1 MRILKCLMVVL
12 PLLTFM
18 STSAEQSTLLG
29 VWKGN
34 LGALPAVTLTIERED
49 GKLIGAVLFYAIRR
63 SADGTQTASPGSPEP
78 LLDPSFDGKVLTFKV
93 SHKNAHPPRTLN
105 DPPVQFQLE
114 LQGDKAVLRGKEA
127 PPLEM
132 IKVRQLSSR

>member
-1 MRILKCLMVVL
+1 MRILKYLML
-12 PLLTFM
+12 GMALLTFT
-18 STSAEQSTLLG
+18 SKSAERSTVLG

-34 LGALPAVTLTIERED
+34 LGSLPAVTLTVERED

-63 SADGTQTASPGSPEP
+63 SPDGTQTASPGIPEP
-78 LLDPSFDGKVLTFKV
+78 LLEPSFDGKVLTFKV

-105 DPPVQFQLE
+105 DAPVQFQLE
-114 LQGDKAVLRGKEA
+114 LQGADKALLRGKDA

-132 IKVRQLSSR
+132 VRVSELI